1 MEKVKRFFEKIK
13 RSQVESAERSAR
25 QTLLEELFY
34 DFHRSRTQV
43 YMMNLVRGIMF
54 GAGSVIGGT
63 LVIAL
68 LIWVLSLLA
77 NVITP
82 LDDVLNG
89 ISNTLDT
96 KE

>member
-13 RSQVESAERSAR
+13 RSQVKSAERSAR